1 MRLRLRAGHCLKWA
15 EPESNALPESA
26 DPTTVY
32 VNGRNLKSENVAK
45 TVAISSADP
54 RLIRLVERW
63 DSLPHDVRD
72 EIIRF
77 VDHAVASSEIPDG
90 Q

>member
-1 MRLRLRAGHCLKWA
+1 VATTYGDC
-15 EPESNALPESA
+15 ESA
-26 DPTTVY
+26 E
-32 VNGRNLKSENVAK
+32 SENVAK
-45 TVAISSADP
+45 TVAIVTADP

-63 DSLPHDVRD
+63 DLLPYHVRD